1 MNAPITTVTGERAD
15 LLQSLR
21 RHREFLLFTV
31 KDLTDEQQLA
41 FALNFG
47 ERERAHG
54 GTVVKKEDYR
64 LTSGLNDVSNLGKD
78 SRAN

>member
-31 KDLTDEQQLA
+31 KDLTDEQALA
-41 FALNFG
+41 CAFRIL
-47 ERERAHG
+47 AHG
-54 GTVVKKEDYR
+54 GFSENMAGHITWQRPGDEHMLVNHYR
-64 LTSGLNDVSNLGKD
+64 GI
-78 SRAN
+78 